1 MLTRSR
7 LLFLG
12 IVAVFVAPPLL
23 AFVFYAGAGSWFEPG
38 TVSRGSLLDPP
49 RPAPRAPLVL
59 ANGDVLPAEHLERRW
74 TIVLL
79 ARDGCGTTC
88 EEALQAMRLA
98 HRALGRN
105 RTRVQRL
112 LLLPA
117 ASSPPFEAD
126 HPVARVT
133 PAWDRVLRDSD
144 RKVGTRTAGIWLVDP
159 RRFVISR
166 FPAGAGPRMIERD
179 LSRLLKLS
187 KWQTG

>member
-1 MLTRSR
+1 
-7 LLFLG
+7 
-12 IVAVFVAPPLL
+12 
-23 AFVFYAGAGSWFEPG
+23 
-38 TVSRGSLLDPP
+38 
-49 RPAPRAPLVL
+49 
-59 ANGDVLPAEHLERRW
+59 
-74 TIVLL
+74 
-79 ARDGCGTTC
+79 
-88 EEALQAMRLA
+88 MRLA

-117 ASSPPFEAD
+117 ASPPPVEAD
-126 HPVARVT
+126 HPVAKVT
-133 PAWDRVLRDSD
+133 TAWNRVLRESD
-144 RKVGTRTAGIWLVDP
+144 RGEGPRAAGIWLVDP